1 MKTNA
6 TPEIKKELDFC
17 MKKFMEQ
24 QKKQKE
30 APKIQEVKKE
40 PAFKKVQIEED
51 SEDSD
56 DAEELRRQEEEKNKK
71 KKRFAEETLS

>member
-6 TPEIKKELDFC
+6 TPEIKKELDLC

-40 PAFKKVQIEED
+40 PAFKKV
-51 SEDSD
+51 
-56 DAEELRRQEEEKNKK
+56 
-71 KKRFAEETLS
+71 